1 MNALRRFWPVIAL
14 LAGVVLA
21 FFEIRRVGGVTA
33 DNVFWVVVAG
43 LIVLLALIDLFQ
55 KRPPGSHPDA
65 GPPP

>member
-33 DNVFWVVVAG
+33 DNIFWVCVAG

-55 KRPPGSHPDA
+55 KRPPGTPPDA
-65 GPPP
+65 PPT

>member
-1 MNALRRFWPVIAL
+1 
-14 LAGVVLA
+14 
-21 FFEIRRVGGVTA
+21 VTA

-65 GPPP
+65 APPP